1 MKYFNK
7 IIIILIAFNIFLSS
21 WYAIHKDLN
30 FHTDIARDY
39 LVLEEIVTTKKP
51 TLIGP
56 RSGGIPGVF
65 HGPLWFYVNLPAF
78 IIGNGNPAVVAWFWI
93 VLSVAGIATTYY
105 FGKKL
110 FDEKTALLAALLLSV
125 YSIFYTRS
133 LFNPFGAVLFFPVFF
148 YLFWQYI
155 KNGKFVYLISA
166 LFTLGIIMQ
175 FQIAF
180 GAPILFLTFIYH
192 LTVIFKKK
200 KFVHLLAYGILLI
213 PLSTYILFDIRHDFL
228 QMRSVIQY
236 ISNKQDVGQLPLM
249 DVITSRI
256 HGIFIDGLNMVRLAS
271 WYAIPVTMVF
281 VYGLM
286 KVIKNKKM
294 EWRNKYALFFYYYIG
309 FWTICFLYKGV
320 VWEYYYWPFLPMTLL
335 VFSSFYKL
343 IDKRLFTAVFLY
355 VFIINFYASFPSLK
369 NAGQG
374 WQFYHS
380 LAERIYTDAP
390 AEFGYYIYTP
400 DQFGY
405 SERYAMN
412 FTQKEFSGKKA
423 QPYSKNKITYLII
436 APPPGDKPYLN
447 GDWWKTNQIKIV
459 RKPDDI
465 FKYENGFVV
474 EKYILTEEEKTVPS
488 DPNLIQDLHFR

>member
-1 MKYFNK
+1 MSYLKK
-7 IIIILIAFNIFLSS
+7 IIIALIIVNVFLSA
-21 WYAIHKDLN
+21 WFAIHKDLN

-39 LVLEEIVTTKKP
+39 LVLEEIVNTKKP

-65 HGPLWFYVNLPAF
+65 HGPLWFYTNLPAF
-78 IIGNGNPAVVAWFWI
+78 VIGNGSPAVVSWFW
-93 VLSVAGIATTYY
+93 VLLSVVGIYGTYY

-133 LFNPFGAVLFFPVFF
+133 LFNPYGAVLFFPVFF
-148 YLFWQYI
+148 YLFTMYR
-155 KNGKFVYLISA
+155 KNLKFLYLLAA

-180 GAPILFLTFIYH
+180 GAPILFLTFLYH
-192 LTVIFKKK
+192 LKLIFKKK
-200 KFVHLLAYGILLI
+200 KFNHLLAYGILLL
-213 PLSTYILFDIRHDFL
+213 PLSTYIFFDLRHDFL
-228 QMRSVIQY
+228 QVRSVIKY
-236 ISNKQDVGQLPLM
+236 ISEKQDVGQLPIVDILL
-249 DVITSRI
+249 SRI
-256 HGIFIDGLNMVRLAS
+256 RGVFLDGLDMVRLAP
-271 WYAIPVTMVF
+271 WYALPVTLLFIYAMN
-281 VYGLM
+281 
-286 KVIKNKKM
+286 KIIKNKKQ
-294 EWRNKYALFFYYYIG
+294 EWRDKYLLFFYYYIG

-343 IDKRLFTAVFLY
+343 IDKRLFSIIFLY
-355 VFIINFYASFPSLK
+355 VLVINFSVAIPPLK
-369 NAGQG
+369 GAGKG
-374 WQFYHS
+374 WQFYHA
-380 LAERIYTDAP
+380 LAQRVYGDAP
-390 AEFGYYIYTP
+390 LEFGYYIYTP

-412 FTQKEFSGKKA
+412 YTQKEFGEKKSH
-423 QPYSKNKITYLII
+423 PYSKNKVTYLII

-447 GDWWKTNQIKIV
+447 GDWWKTNQIKFT
-459 RKPDDI
+459 RKPDEI
-465 FKYENGFVV
+465 FKYDNGFVV
-474 EKYILTEEEKTVPS
+474 EKYVLTDEEKAVPS